1 MTQYPEI
8 ALARELGMCYVNISV
23 VTDYDAGL
31 EGEHGIA
38 PVSMVTALEVF
49 KRNTALV
56 RDAISHAVRAAPDGR
71 TCRCAEYA
79 NGRLICRRWEIEY
92 VSNGHYLEAIADF
105 YDDVAR
111 QPEVGLCCV
120 GGNKLSLVDL
130 CVPPEMEAM
139 DYGCGSSVS
148 PRALSGSPRA
158 LYVGVGGGKE
168 ALQFAY
174 FSRVRGG
181 VVAIEPVEAMREA
194 ATRNLL
200 AAAAC
205 NSWFDPA
212 FVDIRPGDAFRWA
225 STMHPSTSSHKT
237 AFLMSSSLRTS
248 HARCTKR
255 DVSCV
260 QVDRLS
266 MSDPIATRAIP
277 EELASDPRLR
287 AMCLGGA
294 LTYTAY
300 LDRLIAAGFGQIE
313 IRRKRPDRVLDRAT
327 YKLDS
332 ALVLKSIDL
341 VAINVPIPSDGACI
355 FSGRTMSY
363 VGPEPRFDD
372 GAGHVLERGLP
383 IDVCDKTAKLLA
395 SKSDLVATASTF
407 HYDGAG
413 TC

>member
-1 MTQYPEI
+1 
-8 ALARELGMCYVNISV
+8 V
-23 VTDYDAGL
+23 
-31 EGEHGIA
+31 
-38 PVSMVTALEVF
+38 
-49 KRNTALV
+49 
-56 RDAISHAVRAAPDGR
+56 VRATAKRG
-71 TCRCAEYA
+71 
-79 NGRLICRRWEIEY
+79 NGDALICRRWEIEY
-92 VSNGHYLEAIADF
+92 VNNGQYLEAIADF
-105 YDDVAR
+105 YDEVAR

-148 PRALSGSPRA
+148 PRDLSGSPRV

-181 VVAIEPVEAMREA
+181 VVAIEPVKAMREA
-194 ATRNLL
+194 ATRNLV

-212 FVDIRPGDAFRWA
+212 FVDIRPGDAFALGVDDA
-225 STMHPSTSSHKT
+225 SVDVVAQNCLFNVFEPSDLTR
-237 AFLMSSSLRTS
+237 ALRE
-248 HARCTKR
+248 ARR
-255 DVSCV
+255 VLRAGG
-260 QVDRLS
+260 RLS
-266 MSDPIATRAIP
+266 MSDPIATRPIP

-294 LTYTAY
+294 LTYAAY
-300 LDRLIAAGFGQIE
+300 LDRLVAAGFGQIE
-313 IRRKRPDRVLDRAT
+313 IRRKRPYRVLDRAT

-332 ALVLKSIDL
+332 PLVLESIDL

-355 FSGRTMSY
+355 FSGRTISY

-395 SKSDLVATASTF
+395 SKSDIVATASTF